1 MEEYKRTLPLGF
13 LMAFVFL
20 MHRFLPKELY
30 KQLMSLQNTNEI
42 TNALVRLESFR
53 NVFDLYSDLVLE
65 AESKG
70 VFDQIKRIIR
80 NYKKKE
86 VNDGW

>member
-1 MEEYKRTLPLGF
+1 
-13 LMAFVFL
+13 
-20 MHRFLPKELY
+20 
-30 KQLMSLQNTNEI
+30 MSLQNTNEI